1 MRRRLEETKI
11 RMEEAKKIMEK
22 VKIKMEEEKR
32 RRMEEEMRRRIEEEE
47 NRWRME
53 LDCRECSSRMESGMR
68 NNIDDLARRVM
79 NGEFR
84 NGPERKNRLGNLY
97 ASVQNRVYEMLG
109 ISKRYNKIDNSLDK
123 NMGNSMKNNMMN
135 NNMPIQNSNKST
147 NCNNNE
153 SNSFKLKES
162 KINNIKEED
171 KIKKWI

>member
-32 RRMEEEMRRRIEEEE
+32 RRMEEEMRRRIEEE

-162 KINNIKEED
+162 EINNIKEED
-171 KIKKWI
+171 KIKQWI